1 MVFGNFYMP
10 YDDHPNRKVFTMNLN
25 FDTANLKRQIE
36 EQPLIALGVVS
47 AALTGAAKL
56 MNANT
61 ARKNSKTWKREVD
74 RRQKKS
80 K

>member
-1 MVFGNFYMP
+1 MMTT
-10 YDDHPNRKVFTMNLN
+10 PNRKVFTMKLN
-25 FDTANLKRQIE
+25 FDTTALKRQFE

-47 AALTGAAKL
+47 AVLTGGAKL

-61 ARKNSKTWKREVD
+61 ARRNSKTWKQEVN